1 MAKST
6 TPKLTVALLLLLLTA
21 STGRALQ
28 SNAGLTSTPPA
39 PPPTSTSSA
48 PNGVTG
54 TDPEPIDPD
63 IVGLI
68 LSILHLS

>member
-1 MAKST
+1 MAKSA
-6 TPKLTVALLLLLLTA
+6 TPKLAITLLLLLLTA
-21 STGRALQ
+21 STGQALQ
-28 SNAGLTSTPPA
+28 SNSGPPPT
-39 PPPTSTSSA
+39 PPPTSSSSN

>member
-1 MAKST
+1 MAKSA
-6 TPKLTVALLLLLLTA
+6 TPNLAITLLLLLLTA

-28 SNAGLTSTPPA
+28 SNSGLPPT
-39 PPPTSTSSA
+39 PPPTSSSST